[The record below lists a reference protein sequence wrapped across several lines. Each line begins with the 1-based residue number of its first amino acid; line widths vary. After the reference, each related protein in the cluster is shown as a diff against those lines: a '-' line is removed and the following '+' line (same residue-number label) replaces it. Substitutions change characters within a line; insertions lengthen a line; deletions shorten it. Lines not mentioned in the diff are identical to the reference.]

1 MVREGINGLQQHVS
15 SEQIQPLI
23 KVENLTRIFESG
35 KNSVTAVDNV
45 SFEIS
50 KGEIVSIIGESGSGK
65 TTLARLILKLDNP
78 NSGKIIFKGQDITFI
93 KKRSRLLEH
102 WRQVQAVFQDPFSSF
117 NDFFSVYKIL
127 SNTYKIQRK
136 NPAEEDRKK
145 EIIEALEQVGL
156 NPGDILYKK
165 IYELSGGQ
173 RQRLMIARILLIKPE
188 VLIADEPTSMID
200 ASLRASILN
209 LILDLRE
216 RLNMTIIFITHDIG
230 LAYYTSDRLL
240 IMNKGKIVEEGK
252 ADDIILSPKD
262 SYTKK
267 LLEDV
272 PVITRKWE
280 L

>member
-1 MVREGINGLQQHVS
+1 VQQKTIF
-15 SEQIQPLI
+15 EEDQPI
-23 KVENLTRIFESG
+23 IRVENLTRIFGSG
-35 KNSVTAVDNV
+35 RNTVVAVNNV
-45 SFEIS
+45 SFSIK

-65 TTLARLILKLDNP
+65 TTLARLLLKLDYP
-78 NSGKIIFKGQDITFI
+78 TSGKIIFKGQDITFV
-93 KKRSRLLEH
+93 KKRSELLKH

-117 NDFFSVYKIL
+117 NDFFSVYRIL
-127 SNTYKIQRK
+127 NNTYKIQDR
-136 NPAEEDRKK
+136 NVGEEERKK

-156 NPGDILYKK
+156 NPADILYKK

-188 VLIADEPTSMID
+188 ILIADEPTSMID

-209 LILDLRE
+209 LILDLRQ
-216 RLNMTIIFITHDIG
+216 RFKMTIIFITHDIG

-240 IMNKGKIVEEGK
+240 IMNKGRIVEEGN
-252 ADDIILSPKD
+252 ADEIILSPKD
-262 SYTKK
+262 PYTKK

-272 PVITRKWE
+272 PVITKKWE